1 MKHTDFSNMYDKT
14 CDAIKEH
21 IDRLESYV
29 EKYPD
34 IALLVEVL
42 SFPMLYGTEHEDEEM
57 IEADAWAQQLSQLL
71 YHICKYSFYNGMRS
85 RIQGD
90 WVYELNSFISNYL
103 LDDFYFKLEQ
113 VGPNKLWQAKTSSD
127 GIQDAKQLVDAAKDN
142 VEAFK
147 QVDLKIAARQE
158 LMRQLVIGDLS

>member
-1 MKHTDFSNMYDKT
+1 MYDKT

-21 IDRLESYV
+21 MDRLESYT

-42 SFPMLYGTEHEDEEM
+42 SFPMLYGTDHEDQEK
-57 IEADAWAQQLSQLL
+57 IYADACAQQLSQLM
-71 YHICKYSFYNGMRS
+71 YHICKYSFYTSMTS

-90 WVYELNSFISNYL
+90 WVYELNSFIGNYL

-113 VGPNKLWQAKTSSD
+113 VGPNKLWQAKAASS

-147 QVDLKIAARQE
+147 QIDLKIAARQE
-158 LMRQLVIGDLS
+158 IMRQLVIGDLS